1 MEYIVVCLVAF
12 IVSGLTLFSGFG
24 LGTLLMPAF
33 ALFFPIPVAVTAT
46 AVVHLANNFF
56 KLGLIG
62 RHADL
67 EVTSRFAIPATITAF
82 LGALLLTRFSDISPL
97 ITYQIGDQT
106 KEITVI
112 KIVISCLIIIFAFFD
127 LLPRLRNMAFDRKY
141 LPLGGAL
148 SGFFGGL
155 SGHQGA
161 LRSAFLIKAGL
172 SKEAF
177 IGTGVAAAVIVDI
190 ARLAVYGVTFYSQKF
205 TPLKETWVL
214 VLLATLSAFI
224 GALLGRKL
232 LKKITLQA
240 VQVLVGVMLI
250 LLGLAMG
257 TGLI

>member
-33 ALFFPIPVAVTAT
+33 ALFFPIPVA
-46 AVVHLANNFF
+46 
-56 KLGLIG
+56 
-62 RHADL
+62 R
-67 EVTSRFAIPATITAF
+67 
-82 LGALLLTRFSDISPL
+82 
-97 ITYQIGDQT
+97 
-106 KEITVI
+106 
-112 KIVISCLIIIFAFFD
+112 
-127 LLPRLRNMAFDRKY
+127 
-141 LPLGGAL
+141 
-148 SGFFGGL
+148 
-155 SGHQGA
+155 HQGA

-172 SKEAF
+172 SKEVF